1 MDCVLR
7 SSMGHYPPNP
17 RGSDGP
23 TGVQPAKSHSGR
35 GRDTRVNRP
44 VFWWVLGLMLLVAGA
59 VQAAPSREA
68 RATVVVYNASDPSSF
83 ALAKY
88 YAMRREIPEN
98 NLVGL
103 PCAATEEISRQEFQT
118 TLAGPLR
125 KAFVDRGWWRVEG
138 GRVSESRIRFVALM
152 RGIPLK
158 VRSEGASVPPRTDQ
172 PAAIGKRDEASVDAE
187 LACLGLGNVPTA
199 GLVPNSY
206 FRRFTGILEAIA
218 DPGLLLVCRLDAPTE
233 ITVRGM
239 IDEALS
245 AERDGL
251 WGWAYVDSRNIK
263 TGGYAEGDEWLGA
276 AAVAMRRQGIPVLW
290 DKAPE
295 TLPAGYPVTDAA
307 VYFGWYAGTVNGPFA
322 DPAFRFRNGAVA
334 VHIHSFSAATLRDP
348 NRGWCAPL
356 LERGAAATLGNVYE
370 PYLSL
375 TAHLDVFQ
383 DRLAA
388 GFTLAESAYMATRAL
403 SWMTVVVGDP
413 LYRPYA
419 RWQDLT
425 KEPVY
430 PSNWERYRQIIR
442 NADGDILRAAPELAQ
457 AAAESG
463 NSLFL
468 ESLGAAQ
475 ADAGEF
481 PAALKSVDQALK
493 LDNKPLVRF
502 RLILEKFGLL
512 RVLGKKSE
520 AGALLLSEQTRSPGP
535 AQTALLAEMGRRLFP
550 PTPNPPAAKK

>member
-1 MDCVLR
+1 MFRCVLC
-7 SSMGHYPPNP
+7 
-17 RGSDGP
+17 
-23 TGVQPAKSHSGR
+23 
-35 GRDTRVNRP
+35 
-44 VFWWVLGLMLLVAGA
+44 VLLLAAGW
-59 VQAAPSREA
+59 SRAESTAEA
-68 RATVVVYNASDPSSF
+68 RATVVVYNVSDPSSL

-88 YAMRREIPEN
+88 YAMRREIPET

-103 PCAATEEISRQEFQT
+103 ACPATEEISRQEYQS
-118 TLAGPLR
+118 TLADPLR
-125 KAFVDRGWWRVEG
+125 ETFVRKGWWRLAG
-138 GRVSESRIRFVALM
+138 GRVSASNIRFVALM
-152 RGIPLK
+152 RGVPLK
-158 VRSEGASVPPRTDQ
+158 VRSEGPTVQPRTDQ
-172 PAAIGKRDEASVDAE
+172 PEAIGKRDEASVDAE
-187 LACLGLGNVPTA
+187 LACLGLGPVPAA

-233 ITVRGM
+233 ITVRAM
-239 IDEALS
+239 IDDAIS
-245 AERDGL
+245 TERDGL

-263 TGGYAEGDEWLGA
+263 TGGYAEGDSWLGTA
-276 AAVAMRRQGIPVLW
+276 ATTMRRQGIPVLW

-307 VYFGWYAGTVNGPFA
+307 IYFGWYAGTVNGPFA
-322 DPAFRFRNGAVA
+322 DPGFRFRNGAVA

-383 DRLAA
+383 DRLTA
-388 GFTLAESAYMATRAL
+388 GFTLAESAYMAMRAL

-419 RWQDLT
+419 RWQQLAADT
-425 KEPVY
+425 RS
-430 PSNWERYRQIIR
+430 PSSWEQYRRIVLD
-442 NADGDILRAAPELAQ
+442 ADGDILRAGPQLTK
-457 AAAESG
+457 AARASG
-463 NSLFL
+463 NSMFL
-468 ESLGAAQ
+468 ESLGAVQ
-475 ADAGEF
+475 ADAGDF
-481 PAALKSVDQALK
+481 PAALGSVNQALT

-512 RVLGKKSE
+512 RVLGKKAE
-520 AGALLLSEQTRSPGP
+520 AGALLLAEQGKSPGP

-550 PTPNPPAAKK
+550 PTPVPTSSPKKE